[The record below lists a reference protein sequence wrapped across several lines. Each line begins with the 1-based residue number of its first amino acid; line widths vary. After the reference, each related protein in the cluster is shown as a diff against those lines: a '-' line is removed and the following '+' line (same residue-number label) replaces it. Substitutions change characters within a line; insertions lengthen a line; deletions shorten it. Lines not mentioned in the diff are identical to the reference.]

1 MVSIKSWRALG
12 TSVHVITT
20 HPKGLEPAAAA
31 VEKLLTRVDLT
42 CSRFRP
48 DSELTYLN
56 SHAGESVQVSWLLS
70 MAIGVAM
77 RAARMTNGAVDPTV
91 GKALRLA
98 GYDRDF
104 SRGPLGPAPEGE
116 GKGVTPLVLT
126 VEAVPGW
133 QMVRLDPLSRS
144 VFLPEGVELDLGS
157 TGKALAADIAASAAR
172 NAAGA
177 GGVLV
182 SLGGDISTAG
192 TPPLGGWHVLVAD
205 DSETPP
211 DGEGENIAITRG
223 ALATSSTTVRRW
235 TRDGVALHHIIDPQT
250 GLPARSPWRT
260 VTVAASNCVDAN
272 MAATAA
278 IVDGEGAIE
287 WLSARGLPARLVAN
301 DGTVRTAGRWQVP
314 KKAAA

>member
-1 MVSIKSWRALG
+1 MPVSQS
-12 TSVHVITT
+12 
-20 HPKGLEPAAAA
+20 
-31 VEKLLTRVDLT
+31 
-42 CSRFRP
+42 
-48 DSELTYLN
+48 
-56 SHAGESVQVSWLLS
+56 SWLLS

-77 RAARMTNGAVDPTV
+77 RAARRTNGAVDPTV

-98 GYDRDF
+98 GYDRDCQ
-104 SRGPLGPAPEGE
+104 RGSHPDPPPEGE
-116 GKGVTPLVLT
+116 GATAVVLT

-133 QMVRLDPLSRS
+133 RMVRLDPLSRS
-144 VFLPEGVELDLGS
+144 VFVPEGVELDLGS

-235 TRDGVALHHIIDPQT
+235 TRDGVTLHHIIDPQT